1 MSEINIVR
9 AIKPKKG
16 MHIAEGRCEYLG
28 KHPYGAGREG
38 YFVGFKILWRGGLF
52 RSESGL
58 LALPDLCLGVSRLSD
73 KKVQSEA
80 RWGAFS
86 AGQENTP
93 IAFGALG
100 GLIAGAVRTALAGT
114 KGLGGFAVY
123 YNNEVQSTGGF
134 IAAAS
139 LDIVEEILSVIPEE
153 KIIPFSE

>member
-28 KHPYGAGREG
+28 KHPHGAGREG

-52 RSESGL
+52 RSESRL

-80 RWGAFS
+80 RWRAFS
-86 AGQENTP
+86 AGQENPP
-93 IAFGALG
+93 IAFGAPG
-100 GLIAGAVRTALAGT
+100 GRLTRSVRTV
-114 KGLGGFAVY
+114 F
-123 YNNEVQSTGGF
+123 
-134 IAAAS
+134 
-139 LDIVEEILSVIPEE
+139 
-153 KIIPFSE
+153 